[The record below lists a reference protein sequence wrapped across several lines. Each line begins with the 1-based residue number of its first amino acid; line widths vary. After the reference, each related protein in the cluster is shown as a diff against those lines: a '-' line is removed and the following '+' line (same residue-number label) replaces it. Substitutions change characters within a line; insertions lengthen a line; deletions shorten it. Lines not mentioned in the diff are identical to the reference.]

1 LNLVLTCSRYA
12 NRTHQDPCT
21 PLGDGHITHYETS
34 EQDRKQRSEVVY
46 TNKTDANLREF
57 KNDMQTMFDVDMV
70 TSGESIKVKSC
81 RVAEM
86 LEEQFGSVGT
96 EDWTVPESTRELTE
110 EKKLEWLR
118 AFIRDEGYHDETG
131 NRLRIKSMNRE
142 GLSDVETLFESI
154 GVSARITGPNCDSS
168 WYLTVPK

>member
-1 LNLVLTCSRYA
+1 
-12 NRTHQDPCT
+12 
-21 PLGDGHITHYETS
+21 
-34 EQDRKQRSEVVY
+34 
-46 TNKTDANLREF
+46 
-57 KNDMQTMFDVDMV
+57 MQTMFDVDMV